1 MVLVKDSGILKF
13 SDIWFC
19 TNSNSV
25 SPSNG
30 MFPVIIK
37 NKVAPVLQESE
48 LASSIRHD
56 CMNISGGA

>member
-13 SDIWFC
+13 SVNWFC

-37 NKVAPVLQESE
+37 NKVAPMLQESQ
-48 LASSIRHD
+48 LANLIGQD